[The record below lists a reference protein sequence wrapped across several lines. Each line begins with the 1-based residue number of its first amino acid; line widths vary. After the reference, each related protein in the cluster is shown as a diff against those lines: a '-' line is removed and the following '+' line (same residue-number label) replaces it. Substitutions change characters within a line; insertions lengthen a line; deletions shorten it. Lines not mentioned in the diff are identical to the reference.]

1 MKINEMD
8 MEILK
13 YLGEEWRDI
22 EGYEGLYKVSSL
34 GRVMRD
40 GKILKPLL
48 RPNGYYQVTL
58 CLSGKRKSHKI
69 HRLVAKAFPEICGEW
84 FDGCEVNH
92 KDEDKSNNAAENL
105 EICDRRYN
113 NLYSHIEKNL
123 HGDIVCRKPIIA
135 FKDGLY
141 VSDYPSIS
149 EASRQLGICV
159 QLISEVLHGE
169 KKTTHGYIFKFKE
182 GTSNTPITSP
192 IPFTSHS
199 PLTYN
204 KEENYEI

>member
-1 MKINEMD
+1 

-40 GKILKPLL
+40 GKILKPLARKGGYL
-48 RPNGYYQVTL
+48 QVQLCSNGI
-58 CLSGKRKSHKI
+58 RKTYKI

-84 FDGCEVNH
+84 FEGCAVNH
-92 KDEDKSNNAAENL
+92 KDENPSNNAATNL
-105 EICDRRYN
+105 EVCDWTYN
-113 NLYSHIEKNL
+113 NNYGHRKEKDAKSKSTPVSQYTLDGVFIRDWNSSMDIE
-123 HGDIVCRKPIIA
+123 R
-135 FKDGLY
+135 
-141 VSDYPSIS
+141 
-149 EASRQLGICV
+149 ELGIYHKSVSNCCKGIFS
-159 QLISEVLHGE
+159 Q
-169 KKTTHGYIFKFKE
+169 THGYIFKFKE
-182 GTSNTPITSP
+182 GTSNTPIPSP

-199 PLTYN
+199 SLAYN